1 MALGSKRKRRS
12 IGLFLILLVMGSFAY
27 VVFASVARFFL
38 GAAGFFLVTA
48 VVVALLIPPYLHVH
62 RIRKKAQKHA
72 ILYRPLPEK
81 MPGHMAPSHLEAEVL
96 ASFIL
101 GASTVVFLV
110 VGEAAEIR
118 SSFGGYSDWGLYT
131 AGLVLTW
138 VAIAVIRMW
147 LWTSW
152 AAYDPY
158 DPDGS
163 FP

>member
-1 MALGSKRKRRS
+1 MALGSKRKPRS
-12 IGLFLILLVMGSFAY
+12 FGLLLVLLAMGTFAY
-27 VVFASVARFFL
+27 VAFASVARFFL

-48 VVVALLIPPYLHVH
+48 VVVVLLIPPYLHVH
-62 RIRKKAQKHA
+62 RVRKKAQKHA
-72 ILYRPLPEK
+72 VLYRPRPEK

-110 VGEAAEIR
+110 VGAAARIR
-118 SSFGGYSDWGLYT
+118 SSLGGYSDLGLYA

-138 VAIAVIRMW
+138 VAMAVVRMW
-147 LWTSW
+147 FWTRW
-152 AAYDPY
+152 IAYDPY

>member
-1 MALGSKRKRRS
+1 
-12 IGLFLILLVMGSFAY
+12 MGAFAY

-38 GAAGFFLVTA
+38 GAPGFFLVTA

-62 RIRKKAQKHA
+62 RVRKKAQKHE
-72 ILYRPLPEK
+72 ILYPPRPEK

-110 VGEAAEIR
+110 VGAVARIR
-118 SSFGGYSDWGLYT
+118 SSFGGYSDWGVYT

-138 VAIAVIRMW
+138 VAIAVIWMW
-147 LWTSW
+147 IWW
-152 AAYDPY
+152 GAAVYVCT
-158 DPDGS
+158 G
-163 FP
+163 